1 VEGFKKA
8 GNYNLMIVFSNGD
21 WVSVAI
27 PKYTDPC
34 WSKKDLQF
42 YATIYAAASIYDSKR
57 ATILAEAA
65 VNKRLY
71 PDLRYDASLEADLQ
85 RLF

>member
-1 VEGFKKA
+1 
-8 GNYNLMIVFSNGD
+8 MITFSRGS
-21 WVSVAI
+21 WISVII

-42 YATIYAAASIYDSKR
+42 YAAIYAAASHVYDENR
-57 ATILAEAA
+57 ATILAEVA

-71 PDLRYDASLEADLQ
+71 PEMKYDARIEADLQ
-85 RLF
+85 GLF